1 MPKSL
6 PSGSPMPRIHWL
18 DAHPSARG
26 EALREALIAWGKEVL
41 PGPGPGSLVI
51 VANHPDPRLIPAEGT
66 EILWWVEKAEPE
78 EVSAVLTLRPGWVL
92 LQDRPL
98 EAARE
103 ALLHLRQRDLGSE
116 GWLRQM
122 MHLASL
128 DELLRL
134 VLARA
139 VRLSGARGG
148 AIWLRREDVFYQRAG
163 DGIFAEAPLPR
174 QEAAELVRRG
184 EAFLLAP
191 SGQLGILRLA
201 DPKEPPDRFLRGFD
215 DMEPLLLNAW
225 QLEESRALSF
235 KDDLTVAQNRRCLEA
250 ELPQAVRSAAT
261 KAEPLALLF
270 LDVDD
275 LKRVNTSHG
284 HPVGSL
290 LLESVANTA
299 QRLCRAHDRL
309 YRYGGDEFCILLPST
324 TAQGA
329 RKLGERLLQLLRD
342 QPLDLGEAQLQV
354 SLSAGVAAFPEHA
367 DGAGHLIEEADR
379 ALLRAKREG
388 KGRVVVAGDRVR
400 V

>member
-1 MPKSL
+1 
-6 PSGSPMPRIHWL
+6 MPRIHWL
-18 DAHPSARG
+18 DVHPSARG
-26 EALREALIAWGKEVL
+26 EALREALAAWGHEIIPS
-41 PGPGPGSLVI
+41 PGQGSLVL
-51 VANHPDPRLIPAEGT
+51 VADHPDPRLIPLEGT

-78 EVSAVLTLRPGWVL
+78 AVSAVLNLRPGWVL

-103 ALLHLRQRDLGSE
+103 ALLHVRQRDLGSE

-128 DELLRL
+128 EELLRL
-134 VLARA
+134 VLDR
-139 VRLSGARGG
+139 VIRLSGARGG
-148 AIWLRREDVFYQRAG
+148 AIWLRREEVFYQRAG
-163 DGIFAEAPLPR
+163 DGAFPEAPLRR
-174 QEAAELVRRG
+174 QEAADLVRQG

-191 SGQLGILRLA
+191 SEQLGILRLVE
-201 DPKEPPDRFLRGFD
+201 PKESPELFLRGFD

-225 QLEESRALSF
+225 RLEESRALSF

-250 ELPQAVRSAAT
+250 ELPQAVRSAAA
-261 KAEPLALLF
+261 KAESLALLF

-284 HPVGSL
+284 HPVGSF
-290 LLESVANTA
+290 LLESVAITA

-309 YRYGGDEFCILLPST
+309 YRYGGDEFCILMPST

-342 QPLDLGEAQLQV
+342 QPLDLGAAHLPV

-367 DGAGHLIEEADR
+367 DGAGHLIEQADR
-379 ALLRAKREG
+379 ALLRAKGEG
-388 KGRVVVAGDRVR
+388 KGRVVVAG
-400 V
+400 

>member
-1 MPKSL
+1 MPN
-6 PSGSPMPRIHWL
+6 IHWL
-18 DAHPSARG
+18 DIHPTAAGSALQA
-26 EALREALIAWGKEVL
+26 ALEAWGYHIQT
-41 PGPGPGSLVI
+41 GPGPGSIVLV
-51 VANHPDPRLIPAEGT
+51 AEHPDARLIPAEGT

-78 EVSAVLTLRPGWVL
+78 EVSAVLNLRPGWVL
-92 LQDRPL
+92 LQNRSFD
-98 EAARE
+98 AARE
-103 ALLHLRQRDLGSE
+103 ALQHLRQRDLGSE

-128 DELLRL
+128 DDLLRL
-134 VLARA
+134 ALGRA
-139 VRLSGARGG
+139 IRISGARGG

-163 DGIFAEAPLPR
+163 DGIFPEAPLPR

-191 SGQLGILRLA
+191 SQQLGILRLA
-201 DPKEPPDRFLRGFD
+201 APTEAPEHFLNGFD

-250 ELPQAVRSAAT
+250 ELPQAVRAAAT

-275 LKRVNTSHG
+275 LKRVNTHHG
-284 HPVGSL
+284 HPAGSM
-290 LLESVANTA
+290 LLEAVAQMA

-309 YRYGGDEFCILLPST
+309 YRYGGDEFCILMPGT

-329 RKLGERLLQLLRD
+329 LKLGERLLQVLREH
-342 QPLDLGEAQLQV
+342 PLELGTEHLTV
-354 SLSAGVAAFPEHA
+354 SLSAGVASFPEHA
-367 DGAGHLIEEADR
+367 DGAGHLIEQADH

-388 KGRVVVAGDRVR
+388 KGRVIVAGE
-400 V
+400 

>member
-1 MPKSL
+1 MA
-6 PSGSPMPRIHWL
+6 RIHWL
-18 DAHPSARG
+18 NIHPTARG
-26 EALREALIAWGKEVL
+26 EALYEALTAWGTEII
-41 PGPGPGSLVI
+41 PSPGSGSVVV
-51 VANHPDPRLIPAEGT
+51 VANRPDPDLIPVEGT

-78 EVSAVLTLRPGWVL
+78 EVSAVLNLRPGWVL

-103 ALLHLRQRDLGSE
+103 ALLHLRERDLGSE

-134 VLARA
+134 VLDR
-139 VRLSGARGG
+139 VIRLSGARGG
-148 AIWLRREDVFYQRAG
+148 AIWLRRDDVFYQRAG
-163 DGIFAEAPLPR
+163 DGSFPEAPLPR
-174 QEAAELVRRG
+174 QEAAELVRQG

-191 SGQLGILRLA
+191 SRQLGILRLA
-201 DPKEPPDRFLRGFD
+201 DPRESPDQFLRGFD

-225 QLEESRALSF
+225 HLEESRALSF

-275 LKRVNTSHG
+275 LKRVNTTHG

-324 TAQGA
+324 TSQGA
-329 RKLGERLLQLLRD
+329 RKMGERLLQLLQD
-342 QPLDLGEAQLQV
+342 QPLVLGAVHLPV
-354 SLSAGVAAFPEHA
+354 SLSAGVAAYPEHA
-367 DGAGHLIEEADR
+367 DGASHLIVQADR

-388 KGRVVVAGDRVR
+388 KGRVVVAAERATV
-400 V
+400 

>member
-1 MPKSL
+1 
-6 PSGSPMPRIHWL
+6 MPRIHWL
-18 DAHPSARG
+18 DVHPSTRG
-26 EALREALIAWGKEVL
+26 EALRTALAGWGCEILPDPGQGSVVL
-41 PGPGPGSLVI
+41 
-51 VANHPDPRLIPAEGT
+51 VADHPDPRLIPAEGT

-78 EVSAVLTLRPGWVL
+78 AVSAVLNLRPGWVL

-134 VLARA
+134 VLDRA

-148 AIWLRREDVFYQRAG
+148 AIWLRREDTFYQRAG
-163 DGIFAEAPLPR
+163 DGSFPEAPLRR
-174 QEAAELVRRG
+174 QDAADLVRQG
-184 EAFLLAP
+184 GAFLLAP
-191 SGQLGILRLA
+191 SEQLGILRLVE
-201 DPKEPPDRFLRGFD
+201 PKEPPEQFLRGFD

-225 QLEESRALSF
+225 RLEESRALSF

-250 ELPQAVRSAAT
+250 ELPQAVRAAAA

-275 LKRVNTSHG
+275 LKRVNTRHG

-290 LLESVANTA
+290 LLESVAQVA

-309 YRYGGDEFCILLPST
+309 YRYGGDEFCILMPST

-329 RKLGERLLQLLRD
+329 RKLGERLLHLLGE
-342 QPLDLGEAQLQV
+342 QPLDLGAAQLPV

-367 DGAGHLIEEADR
+367 NGAGHLIEQADR

-388 KGRVVVAGDRVR
+388 KGRVVVAG
-400 V
+400 

>member
-1 MPKSL
+1 
-6 PSGSPMPRIHWL
+6 MPRIHWL
-18 DAHPSARG
+18 DVHPSAKG
-26 EALREALIAWGKEVL
+26 DALRLALTNWGCEIL
-41 PGPGPGSLVI
+41 PGPGQGSLVV
-51 VANHPDPRLIPAEGT
+51 VANHPDPRLIPVEGT
-66 EILWWVEKAEPE
+66 EILWWVERAEPE
-78 EVSAVLTLRPGWVL
+78 AVSAVLDLRPGWVL

-103 ALLHLRQRDLGSE
+103 ALVHLRQRDLGSE

-134 VLARA
+134 VLDRA
-139 VRLSGARGG
+139 LRLSGARGG
-148 AIWLRREDVFYQRAG
+148 AIWLRRDDTFYQRAG
-163 DGIFAEAPLPR
+163 DGSFPEAPLRR
-174 QEAAELVRRG
+174 QDAAELVRRG

-191 SGQLGILRLA
+191 SEQLGILRLA
-201 DPKEPPDRFLRGFD
+201 EPKEAPEQFLRGFD

-225 QLEESRALSF
+225 HLEESRALSF

-250 ELPQAVRSAAT
+250 ELPQAVRAAAA

-275 LKRVNTSHG
+275 LKRVNTRHG

-290 LLESVANTA
+290 LLESVAQVA
-299 QRLCRAHDRL
+299 QRPCRAHDRL
-309 YRYGGDEFCILLPST
+309 YRYGGVEFCLLLPGT

-329 RKLGERLLQLLRD
+329 QKLGERLLQLLGD
-342 QPLDLGEAQLQV
+342 QPLDLGAAHLPV

-367 DGAGHLIEEADR
+367 NGAGHLIEQADR

-388 KGRVVVAGDRVR
+388 KGRVVVAG
-400 V
+400 

>member
-1 MPKSL
+1 MSL
-6 PSGSPMPRIHWL
+6 IHWL

-26 EALREALIAWGKEVL
+26 EALRAALADWGKEIV
-41 PGPGPGSLVI
+41 PDPGPGSLVL
-51 VANHPDPRLIPAEGT
+51 VAHHPDPRLIPAEGT

-78 EVSAVLTLRPGWVL
+78 EVSAVLNLRPGWVL

-103 ALLHLRQRDLGSE
+103 ALGRLRQRDLGSE

-122 MHLASL
+122 MHLASM
-128 DELLRL
+128 DELLRV
-134 VLARA
+134 VLDRA
-139 VRLSGARGG
+139 LRLSGARGG
-148 AIWLRREDVFYQRAG
+148 AIWLRKDDIFYQRAG
-163 DGIFAEAPLPR
+163 DGSFPEAPLLR
-174 QEAAELVRRG
+174 QEVARLVREG

-191 SGQLGILRLA
+191 SEQLGILRLVEA
-201 DPKEPPDRFLRGFD
+201 QEPPEQFLRGFD

-250 ELPQAVRSAAT
+250 ELPQAVRAAAT
-261 KAEPLALLF
+261 KAEPLALIF

-284 HPVGSL
+284 HPAGSL
-290 LLESVANTA
+290 LLTTVANTA

-329 RKLGERLLQLLRD
+329 RKVGERLLQLLRD
-342 QPLDLGEAQLQV
+342 QPLTLGMERLPV
-354 SLSAGVAAFPEHA
+354 SLSAGAAAFPEHA
-367 DGAGHLIEEADR
+367 DGAGHLIEQADR
-379 ALLRAKREG
+379 ALLRAKKEG
-388 KGRVVVAGDRVR
+388 KGRVVVAG
-400 V
+400 

>member
-1 MPKSL
+1 MSL
-6 PSGSPMPRIHWL
+6 IHWL
-18 DAHPSARG
+18 DVHPSAKG
-26 EALREALIAWGKEVL
+26 EALRKALAGWGHEIVSSPGQGSVVL
-41 PGPGPGSLVI
+41 
-51 VANHPDPRLIPAEGT
+51 VANHPDPRLIPVEGT

-78 EVSAVLTLRPGWVL
+78 AVSAVLNLRPGWVL
-92 LQDRPL
+92 LQDRSL

-128 DELLRL
+128 EELLRL
-134 VLARA
+134 VLDRTI
-139 VRLSGARGG
+139 RLSGAIGG
-148 AIWLRREDVFYQRAG
+148 AIWLRRDDVFYQRAG
-163 DGIFAEAPLPR
+163 DGSFPEAPLGQR
-174 QEAAELVRRG
+174 EAADLVRRG

-191 SGQLGILRLA
+191 SEQLGILRLA
-201 DPKEPPDRFLRGFD
+201 APQEPPERFLRGFD

-225 QLEESRALSF
+225 HLEESRALSF

-250 ELPQAVRSAAT
+250 ELPQAVRAAAT
-261 KAEPLALLF
+261 KSEPLALLF

-290 LLESVANTA
+290 LLESVALTA

-309 YRYGGDEFCILLPST
+309 YRYGGDEFCILMPST

-329 RKLGERLLQLLRD
+329 RKLGERLLHLLSD
-342 QPLDLGEAQLQV
+342 QPQDLGPAHFPV

-367 DGAGHLIEEADR
+367 DGAGHLIEQADR
-379 ALLRAKREG
+379 ALLRAKSEG
-388 KGRVVVAGDRVR
+388 KGRVVVAG
-400 V
+400 

>member
-1 MPKSL
+1 
-6 PSGSPMPRIHWL
+6 MPRIHWL
-18 DAHPSARG
+18 DIHPSPAG
-26 EALREALIAWGKEVL
+26 ESLLAALAEWGHDIA
-41 PGPGPGSLVI
+41 PGPGPGSIVLV
-51 VANHPDPRLIPAEGT
+51 AEHPDVRLVPSDGT

-78 EVSAVLTLRPGWVL
+78 EVSAVLNLRPGWVL

-134 VLARA
+134 VLERA
-139 VRLSGARGG
+139 VRLSGAQGG
-148 AIWLRREDVFYQRAG
+148 AIWLRKDDLFYQRAG
-163 DGIFAEAPLPR
+163 DGIFPEAPLPR
-174 QEAAELVRRG
+174 QEAADLVRRG

-191 SGQLGILRLA
+191 SEQLGILRLSE
-201 DPKEPPDRFLRGFD
+201 PKETPDFFLRGFD

-250 ELPQAVRSAAT
+250 ELPQTVRSAAT
-261 KAEPLALLF
+261 KSEPLALLF

-275 LKRVNTSHG
+275 LKRVNTCHG
-284 HPVGSL
+284 HPAGSL
-290 LLESVANTA
+290 LLEAVARTA

-309 YRYGGDEFCILLPST
+309 YRYGGDEFCILMPGT
-324 TAQGA
+324 TSQGA
-329 RKLGERLLQLLRD
+329 LKLGERLLQVLREH
-342 QPLDLGEAQLQV
+342 PLDLGQETITV

-367 DGAGHLIEEADR
+367 DGAGHLIEQADH

-388 KGRVVVAGDRVR
+388 KGRVIVAG
-400 V
+400 

>member
-1 MPKSL
+1 MA
-6 PSGSPMPRIHWL
+6 RIHWL
-18 DAHPSARG
+18 NIHPTARG
-26 EALREALIAWGKEVL
+26 EALREALAAWGTEII
-41 PGPGPGSLVI
+41 PSAGAGSVVV
-51 VANHPDPRLIPAEGT
+51 VADRPDPDLIPVEGT

-78 EVSAVLTLRPGWVL
+78 EVSAVLNLRPGWVL

-103 ALLHLRQRDLGSE
+103 ALLHLRERDLGSE

-134 VLARA
+134 VLDRA
-139 VRLSGARGG
+139 IRLSGARGG
-148 AIWLRREDVFYQRAG
+148 AIWLRRDDVFYQRAG
-163 DGIFAEAPLPR
+163 DGSFPEAPMPR
-174 QEAAELVRRG
+174 QEAADFVRQG

-191 SGQLGILRLA
+191 SRQLGILRLA
-201 DPKEPPDRFLRGFD
+201 DPKESPDQFLRGFD

-225 QLEESRALSF
+225 HLEESRALSF

-324 TAQGA
+324 TSQGA
-329 RKLGERLLQLLRD
+329 RKMGERLLQLLQD
-342 QPLDLGEAQLQV
+342 QPLVLGTVHLPV
-354 SLSAGVAAFPEHA
+354 SLSAGVAAYPEHA
-367 DGAGHLIEEADR
+367 DGASHLIVQADR

-388 KGRVVVAGDRVR
+388 KGRVVVAAERASV
-400 V
+400 